1 MIPVVYC
8 GNYYIF
14 HGILLSSISIAR
26 RTTSALNIIILTMTY
41 TKYNDKYIS
50 NSVSIDF
57 IEFLTR
63 RYYLIP
69 YRKSKSD
76 IRNIPYIIFE
86 TSRNLKNIFKR
97 YTMAFPWWRWL

>member
-1 MIPVVYC
+1 MVYLQLIRP
-8 GNYYIF
+8 NKLKIDKITVFIDNAYYE
-14 HGILLSSISIAR
+14 
-26 RTTSALNIIILTMTY
+26 LNIQISELE
-41 TKYNDKYIS
+41 YNDKYIS